1 MQRHVLPRPVM
12 TQSRRT
18 RAWVL
23 APSARALAER
33 LLEDNSH
40 ETWHF
45 ENKENYKPKGI
56 LKKTER
62 DTDAHGKAC
71 SDTLDGAWPTVHGC
85 RIMSLNLSSLQSQH
99 AARPVCDRNG
109 SMLANTPAT
118 TPSPLPG
125 DGQHA
130 PHKPLPITDDPVMF
144 FPTPTPGAVSGI
156 AFCC

>member
-1 MQRHVLPRPVM
+1 MPRPVLPRPVL
-12 TQSRRT
+12 TQSRGT
-18 RAWVL
+18 RGCFL
-23 APSARALAER
+23 APSTRAFSHL

-62 DTDAHGKAC
+62 DGKAC
-71 SDTLDGAWPTVHGC
+71 SDTLDDAWPIVHGC
-85 RIMSLNLSSLQSQH
+85 RTISLSLSSLQSQH
-99 AARPVCDRNG
+99 AARPVCDGNG

-130 PHKPLPITDDPVMF
+130 PHKPLPITDDAVMF
-144 FPTPTPGAVSGI
+144 SPTQTPGAVSGI